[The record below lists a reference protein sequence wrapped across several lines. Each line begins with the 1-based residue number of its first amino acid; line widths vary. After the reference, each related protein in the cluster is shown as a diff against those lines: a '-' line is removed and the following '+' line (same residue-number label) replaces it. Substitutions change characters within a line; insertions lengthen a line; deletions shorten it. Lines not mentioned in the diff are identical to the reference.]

1 MGTSGFDWR
10 PRHAPVEK
18 PRVRDLRALDAAAR
32 VLSESP
38 GIKMYALAKSC
49 HLRSK
54 PLRSL
59 LGRDLV
65 SLTSRSKT
73 TRGRQPYWTNDQMI
87 AALQEASSRSEG
99 EALPQARYGELV
111 ARNGPNFR
119 APHAQSIRRRFGTWN
134 AAVGAA
140 GIPVNAPLRDQDA
153 DWTYDDVVEAAAV
166 FIVEFGTTSGSAYR
180 AWATGRRNMPS
191 SAVIE
196 RVATWAEMAQGAL
209 LVLREEDYEPQ
220 WSATVRASVE
230 ARKIARGLIEGPAD
244 STGSMPLGANAR
256 LDTLKA

>member
-49 HLRSK
+49 RIGTD
-54 PLRSL
+54 PLRAL

-65 SLTSRSKT
+65 SLTSRGKA
-73 TRGRQPYWTNDQMI
+73 TRGHRPYWTNDQMI
-87 AALQEASSRSEG
+87 AALREASLRVEG
-99 EALPQARYGELV
+99 EMLPQARYGELV
-111 ARNGPNFR
+111 ARNGPSFR
-119 APHAQSIRRRFGTWN
+119 APHPQSIRRRFGTWN
-134 AAVGAA
+134 AAVSAA
-140 GIPVNAPLRDQDA
+140 GIPANAPLRERGP
-153 DWTYDDVVEAAAV
+153 DWTYDDVVEAVAV
-166 FIVEFGTTSGSAYR
+166 FIAESATTSGSAYR

-191 SAVIE
+191 NTAIQ
-196 RVATWAEMAQGAL
+196 RVGVWPEVAQRAL
-209 LVLREEDYEPQ
+209 LVLRDEDYAPQ
-220 WSATVRASVE
+220 WSATVRAAVE
-230 ARKIARGLIEGPAD
+230 ARKVALGLIEGPAD
-244 STGSMPLGANAR
+244 STGSMPSGAKDR